1 MKWVLYTYGVVFM
14 YIGHELNPHPRN
26 VHQLDPM
33 APTRKKKQDK
43 NKNKNKRKNNKT
55 KDISG
60 SKSLLGKEAKMIGVL
75 QSLFQ

>member
-1 MKWVLYTYGVVFM
+1 MYGCIM
-14 YIGHELNPHPRN
+14 YIAHELNPHPRN

-33 APTRKKKQDK
+33 APTRKKTRQKQ
-43 NKNKNKRKNNKT
+43 NQKNKRKNNKT

-60 SKSLLGKEAKMIGVL
+60 SKKSVGQASKMIGVL